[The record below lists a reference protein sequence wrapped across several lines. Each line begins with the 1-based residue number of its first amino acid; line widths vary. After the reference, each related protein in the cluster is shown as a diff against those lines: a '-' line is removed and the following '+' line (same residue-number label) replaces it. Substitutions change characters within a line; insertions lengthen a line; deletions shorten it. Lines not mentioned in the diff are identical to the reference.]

1 MWSRNLNA
9 SIHVE
14 EVKIS
19 FTVKPFHPLTFWA
32 LFSSLT
38 VGVIAADSAIV
49 AIAAVGGAALIVKF
63 YKQDGPWRMSF
74 QWSLIAGAILL
85 LIRALTGILIGVPRI
100 GEVLFTIPRIT
111 LPSWLPGIRIG
122 GDVTWERLSSS
133 LHEGLI
139 IATVIALFGAA
150 NSVTSPHKLLRI
162 LPSRIYQLGV
172 TLTISTSVFPQ
183 LISSISRIRQ
193 AQYLRSG
200 AKPSI
205 GRIAIPLLEES
216 LARAVYLAEAMEA
229 RGFGQSKHQSRYR
242 PIHYAPRDLFWISF
256 GLLTATAMVTM

>member
-1 MWSRNLNA
+1 MKS
-9 SIHVE
+9 
-14 EVKIS
+14 
-19 FTVKPFHPLTFWA
+19 FHPLTFWA

-38 VGVIAADSAIV
+38 VGVIAADNVLLAF
-49 AIAAVGGAALIVKF
+49 AAVGGAALIVKF
-63 YKQDGPWRMSF
+63 FKQDGPWRMSF
-74 QWSLIAGAILL
+74 QWSLLAGLVLL
-85 LIRALTGILIGVPRI
+85 SIRAITGILIGVPRI
-100 GEVLFTIPRIT
+100 GEVLFTLPRIS

-133 LHEGLI
+133 LHEGVI
-139 IATVIALFGAA
+139 IAAVIALFGAA

-172 TLTISTSVFPQ
+172 TLTIATSVFPQ

-200 AKPSI
+200 SKPGIS
-205 GRIAIPLLEES
+205 RIAIPLLEES

-229 RGFGQSKHQSRYR
+229 RGFGQSKSQSRYR
-242 PIHYAPRDLFWISF
+242 PINYAPRDLLWISI
-256 GLLTATAMVTM
+256 GLVSAIAMVAM